1 MVKPWEQDW
10 SVDDAGVGAG
20 GGSAKPWEQDWSVEG
35 QVRAPEKKRSFADDI
50 AEFGLDFGKRAAGA
64 VVSGVASIPL
74 GIEKG
79 VKSLVRSSVEASG
92 DSMLPAGIYNPGID
106 TDEAIHGPET
116 ARDKDARLL
125 AAERAASA
133 VPNLPGARTLAK
145 AGREGRE
152 AIHATTSEATQRAVA
167 DSHISGNIFKG
178 EIDFGSDP
186 SVRGYVMQAA
196 DVFGSMLPVIAGSLV
211 TRRPGVGGAIGGGM
225 AAGEGAE
232 SAAEFIAS
240 RTDDQ
245 LLEESPFFA
254 RLVNGGASFEEA
266 RRLTAD
272 KASESA
278 ALLQGAVASVGDRFT
293 GKLVTGKL
301 DPVLA
306 RAAGNSVLGRA
317 AAGGA
322 LSAAEEGLQ
331 EVGEG
336 AASDIGV
343 ASVVPSKEVGED
355 SAANLVLGALGGGPA
370 GVGRGAYSGV
380 RERISRGRRDVADQT
395 QAGAGGQAS
404 ETSGGQD
411 APATGG
417 DAAAAPGLPDT
428 GRATTPVQA
437 PGVVADPTDEAE
449 RALRQPANLT
459 ALDRANELDAEVAR
473 IEQRMAEVTPE
484 NGYGPAFDAER
495 ADLAQQAEAARAERD
510 AIASTWPAAVRGAPA
525 SFSTEAGVKL
535 DGEYA
540 LMDADDLVTSHD
552 ENLRQ
557 NPVFPAELQPR
568 DRTRSAS
575 ELQVSGIVQRLDPAR
590 LGMSADATT
599 GAPIIGA
606 DGLVESGNART
617 IALKRVYQANGQKA
631 ADYRAWLRESAQQF
645 GIAPEAV
652 DGMRKP
658 VLVRVRSTPVNR
670 AEFARQANQSTIQ
683 RMSPSEQASADA
695 KRLTNLD
702 GLEPD
707 EVGDFSASR
716 DFIRQF
722 MATLPITEQ
731 ADMIESDGRL
741 STAGYRRIQ
750 NAILARAYG
759 ESPTLRRMTESLDN
773 NLANISKALTR
784 AAPAIAAA
792 RERIQAGALHDA
804 DIAPDLVQAVEGL
817 SAIKDKGWTL
827 AQELGQTDLTGPK
840 YSPEAAELLQ
850 FLADNIRSPRR
861 IAEFLQRYH
870 QALEAAGDPNQGSLL
885 GDAQAPTRGELIQ
898 QARGTTDG
906 NTAIAEPADQDRGQ
920 PDGARSRG
928 EGAGRDE
935 AGADV
940 AASGRQGR
948 AGGQAEWVM
957 FSADSGTLGIPRAE
971 MPQIKAEHRGALT
984 QYLRGRGIEHGAEE
998 DVDPASLKPTQ
1009 AEFSPAK
1016 VEKAKGADGGRS
1028 ILVSDDGHVL
1038 DGHHQWRAA
1047 LEKGEPIKVIRFAA
1061 PMVELLPAARDFP
1074 SAEQAEGA
1082 EGAAEARLSRK
1093 DQTETPAFRR
1103 WFGASKVVDEDGKP
1117 LVVYHGSTENISEFD
1132 TRGDGDEV
1140 GSFFTTNPGSLD
1152 DYTDGDGGNIALVYL
1167 KIENP
1172 YEVSVEQWND
1182 GVGLSPRE
1190 AKRAGHD
1197 GFVIR
1202 GQDGGD
1208 TYIAFRPEQIKSAI
1222 GNNGQFD
1229 PRSPDIRLSRA
1240 DDGAA
1245 AASNVLQELA
1255 ATAGQED
1262 GGRISY
1268 DELKA
1273 LADRLKA
1280 GMPNMPRVHVLADPS
1295 QAPKPLRAYIIR
1307 QDAWYDVEGAMHDGE
1322 LYLFASGLADAERAE
1337 HVLIEHE
1344 AAHYGLRAVLGPS
1357 LKTAMRLIY
1366 MQNGKVRKAVTE
1378 MQKRGRLSDVVATEE
1393 VIVDIPTAELAKLRG
1408 WRRVVAMAR
1417 DWLAERGYQTLA
1429 QKLADWIDGGLTEQE
1444 RADLFVAELVGAA
1457 RDYVAGKRPGRA
1469 GVARG
1474 TRLSGS
1480 IAEVIERQERWLERE
1495 AQARGYRDVEDLAT
1509 RNYATFEKL
1518 AKLWQE
1524 KNPEDARLSRS
1535 PTKKAA
1541 STEAKPGPVERA
1553 NKLMSAGAQ
1562 ARLGPAVAAVQAARQ
1577 VTSDPDS
1584 RTEILHDVVYRMQ
1597 DRLIDLKWL
1606 QGKIKES
1613 GGQIS
1618 EMNDAYLGEELY
1630 HRRAASL
1637 QDEFLADELR
1647 PLVARMQRAG
1657 IRLEQ
1662 LEAYLHARHAP
1673 EANRELARRN
1683 LLLAE
1688 LEQRRAEASAK
1699 VDELKRALQ
1708 HAKANGQYVRGIEE
1722 ALQEAQAEHG
1732 EWQRSQAFTGTAA
1745 ERAMLSGMS
1754 DEEAAAI
1761 MAAVPEAKRAA
1772 YEGLA
1777 AMADEIIKKTR
1788 EMNVGYGLVSRAEA
1802 DGWASAYQHY
1812 VPLHRD
1818 EAHPGGRQSA
1828 GQGFSIKGREAKA
1841 RTGSTA
1847 RVTNILAHIAAQR
1860 ETAITRGEKNF
1871 VAKKLW
1877 LLAAQNPMPDFWSL
1891 EVPKA
1896 THIDNETGL
1905 VTRGPDPNYLN
1916 RPNVLAVKTGGKTHA
1931 VVFNENNERAM
1942 RLVTELKNLDAQD
1955 LGWLTQQAAKVTRWI
1970 SAVNTQYNPVFGV
1983 INLARDVQAAALQ
1996 LSTTEL
2002 KGQEAR
2008 VMRGAAAA
2016 LRAVWRAEREVTAAK
2031 REGRPQK
2038 APTDDLGKLWK
2049 EMNAAGGMT
2058 GYRDV
2063 FATIEERAKA
2073 LDKAI
2078 AQVDGGGAKRGLNAM
2093 LDMLVDYNT
2102 AMEGAVRLSA
2112 YQVAVSKG
2120 MSRNKAASIAKNLTV
2135 NFNRKGSW
2143 AKHAGPWFAFFNA
2156 AVQGSARMVETLSGP
2171 NGRRIIFGGV
2181 GLGFVTT
2188 MVASA
2193 LMGGDGD
2200 DEDAQT
2206 PYQKIPD
2213 FVKERALIVPLSG
2226 EDYVAIPMPLGYN
2239 MLTNAGRVLAEQ
2251 IMGSGKPGRGA
2262 GKAAVEGL
2270 SMVLSSFNPL
2280 GGSDI
2285 VQTVTPTPVDWAVDL
2300 LRNKDW
2306 TGRAIAMTDRSDLD
2320 PTPGHTRAK
2329 ESATPWA
2336 KALSR
2341 GLNWVT
2347 GGTEFRP
2354 GAFSPTPDQI
2364 DFVIGTITG
2373 GVGREA
2379 GKLASTISA
2388 PFTGEELPANKI
2400 PLVSRVYGNTRSP
2413 SAGSQLFYENVR
2425 EASMIE
2431 NEVRGRIE
2439 ADLPIDD
2446 LDNAALEIMM
2456 EGKEAEAHVRALRR
2470 ERRHV
2475 MEEAA
2480 PGYKDEVERLNQE
2493 IGLVMDDFNR
2503 AVNRARRE
2511 KKAS

>member
-1 MVKPWEQDW
+1 MSKQWWEDDPIESAGAGDGNWWEDDPVADQPTLEDPRTRTVGDIAKDVGVTALKGAIGLPASIVGLADIPTGGRVGKFLEEHVGYRPGDAQDIAAGW
-10 SVDDAGVGAG
+10 FSDAQKAANREVDEAEGFIGTAKAALENPSTIAVAVGESLPQMIGGAGVARGIMKAVPKVAPWAAAALGEGAMGAGAAATQIRGETEDGLLTPKQAAAAAASGVGTAALGAVGGRLAQRMGFADVDTMLAAGKLSKSPAGFAKAVVGAGISEGAFEELPQSIQEQMWQNWATDRPLTEGVDKAAAMGVLAGAAMGGAG
-20 GGSAKPWEQDWSVEG
+20 GG
-35 QVRAPEKKRSFADDI
+35 FN
-50 AEFGLDFGKRAAGA
+50 AA
-64 VVSGVASIPL
+64 
-74 GIEKG
+74 
-79 VKSLVRSSVEASG
+79 
-92 DSMLPAGIYNPGID
+92 M
-106 TDEAIHGPET
+106 
-116 ARDKDARLL
+116 
-125 AAERAASA
+125 
-133 VPNLPGARTLAK
+133 
-145 AGREGRE
+145 
-152 AIHATTSEATQRAVA
+152 
-167 DSHISGNIFKG
+167 
-178 EIDFGSDP
+178 
-186 SVRGYVMQAA
+186 M
-196 DVFGSMLPVIAGSLV
+196 
-211 TRRPGVGGAIGGGM
+211 
-225 AAGEGAE
+225 
-232 SAAEFIAS
+232 
-240 RTDDQ
+240 
-245 LLEESPFFA
+245 
-254 RLVNGGASFEEA
+254 
-266 RRLTAD
+266 
-272 KASESA
+272 
-278 ALLQGAVASVGDRFT
+278 
-293 GKLVTGKL
+293 
-301 DPVLA
+301 
-306 RAAGNSVLGRA
+306 
-317 AAGGA
+317 
-322 LSAAEEGLQ
+322 
-331 EVGEG
+331 
-336 AASDIGV
+336 
-343 ASVVPSKEVGED
+343 
-355 SAANLVLGALGGGPA
+355 
-370 GVGRGAYSGV
+370 GRGDQ
-380 RERISRGRRDVADQT
+380 DVADQT

-411 APATGG
+411 APAAGG
-417 DAAAAPGLPDT
+417 DATAAPGLPDT
-428 GRATTPVQA
+428 GRASAPVQA
-437 PGVVADPTDEAE
+437 PGVATDPADDAE

-817 SAIKDKGWTL
+817 SAIKDKGWTV

-940 AASGRQGR
+940 AVSGRQGS
-948 AGGQAEWVM
+948 AAGQAEWVM

-1061 PMVELLPAARDFP
+1061 PMAELLPAARDFP

-1082 EGAAEARLSRK
+1082 EGAAEARLSR
-1093 DQTETPAFRR
+1093 
-1103 WFGASKVVDEDGKP
+1103 
-1117 LVVYHGSTENISEFD
+1117 
-1132 TRGDGDEV
+1132 
-1140 GSFFTTNPGSLD
+1140 
-1152 DYTDGDGGNIALVYL
+1152 
-1167 KIENP
+1167 
-1172 YEVSVEQWND
+1172 
-1182 GVGLSPRE
+1182 
-1190 AKRAGHD
+1190 
-1197 GFVIR
+1197 
-1202 GQDGGD
+1202 
-1208 TYIAFRPEQIKSAI
+1208 
-1222 GNNGQFD
+1222 
-1229 PRSPDIRLSRA
+1229 A
-1240 DDGAA
+1240 DA
-1245 AASNVLQELA
+1245 
-1255 ATAGQED
+1255 AGQED
-1262 GGRISY
+1262 AGRISY

-1357 LKTAMRLIY
+1357 LKTAMRLVY

-1408 WRRVVAMAR
+1408 WRRVAAMVR

-1429 QKLADWIDGGLTEQE
+1429 QKLTDWIDGSLTEQE
-1444 RADLFVAELVGAA
+1444 RADLFVAELVRAA
-1457 RDYVAGKRPGRA
+1457 RDHVAGRRSDRPVTGVGTMLSSAANFPGEVDEAIRAGMANDTNSLRQQVPVGILTPAVLQALGVGAKPVFTSRNLLAKMHIDHGVPQGEVKGLAELLSDPVMVFESDTQPGRYVVVTDSMVNDSPLVVAVEPNGRSGRMEVVFLPSAYPRDDAGWKFGEWTRKGLLRYANKGKSRQLATTAKLELPGVVQRAVGFVPRKYITEADLPQTRLSRAPAKELKAATVAPVMELSPTERAKNLMAVGSPARPGR
-1469 GVARG
+1469 
-1474 TRLSGS
+1474 
-1480 IAEVIERQERWLERE
+1480 
-1495 AQARGYRDVEDLAT
+1495 
-1509 RNYATFEKL
+1509 
-1518 AKLWQE
+1518 
-1524 KNPEDARLSRS
+1524 
-1535 PTKKAA
+1535 
-1541 STEAKPGPVERA
+1541 
-1553 NKLMSAGAQ
+1553 
-1562 ARLGPAVAAVQAARQ
+1562 AVAAVQAARQ
-1577 VTSDPDS
+1577 AARDPDS

-1673 EANRELARRN
+1673 EANRELASRN
-1683 LLLAE
+1683 LLPAE
-1688 LEQRRAEASAK
+1688 LEQRRAEAKAK

-1708 HAKANGQYVRGIEE
+1708 HAKASGQYMRGIEE
-1722 ALQEAQAEHG
+1722 ALQDAQAEHG

-2008 VMRGAAAA
+2008 VMRGAVAA

-2038 APTDDLGKLWK
+2038 EPTDNLGKLWK

-2078 AQVDGGGAKRGLNAM
+2078 AQVDRGGARRVLHEM

-2156 AVQGSARMVETLSGP
+2156 AVQGTSRMVETLSGP